1 MLKKSQVLVF
11 VDGSHYDRLRSVF
24 EVPLDLRK
32 LAFMAADGKSVDRAI
47 YYRDR
52 RDAKEEERLK
62 GLFGWLQHNGFIV
75 KSRRH
80 GEGEPRERYG
90 TNLLDMAVD
99 ALRLTH
105 RGDSVMLLAGDGKL
119 VPLCVALK
127 EEGVHVTLLS
137 TLEAPVT
144 IAPPQF
150 LLDVVDSFVEVA
162 DLLDAIAV
170 SPSDRVGDTTL
181 DDE

>member
-1 MLKKSQVLVF
+1 MLKKNQVLLF

-24 EVPLDLRK
+24 EAPLDLRK
-32 LAFMAADGKSVDRAI
+32 LAFLAADGKSIDKAV

-52 RDAKEEERLK
+52 RDAKEEERLQ
-62 GLFGWLQHNGFIV
+62 GLFGWLRHNGFIV

-99 ALRLTH
+99 ALQFAH
-105 RGDSVMLLAGDGKL
+105 PGDSVMLIAGDGKL
-119 VPLCVALK
+119 VPLCLALT
-127 EEGVHVTLLS
+127 ERGVHVTLLS
-137 TLEAPVT
+137 TLDAPVT
-144 IAPPQF
+144 IAPPQI

-170 SPSDRVGDTTL
+170 SPSGRHDDAAL
-181 DDE
+181 DED